1 MATPQN
7 PVGNGPSKNSTQASR
22 DEIDARNAPGSSV
35 SSFIGD
41 TFNSGIATGK
51 KFVEETYRAAGFAKD
66 ARSGNLPDAAGQQA
80 KAPTSAKFST
90 AGVEADWRVKLSI
103 PSQFSKDRMLSP
115 LVNAGGS
122 FVFPYTP
129 TIIVGHSANY
139 NTLQPVHTNYP
150 FHIYESSNVQE
161 IVITG
166 DFTVENAEEGQY
178 WIAAMHYLRSVTKM
192 FYGDGDNAGAPPPI
206 VRLNGYGDYV
216 FNNVPCVVTNF
227 TIDLP
232 SDVDYIAVP
241 LPGSTINSTTG
252 PGNNTPGRNGGDR
265 VAGPSTSWVPTQSL
279 MTVTVQPTYSRKTIS
294 QFNLNDFVKGEFVK
308 NGSGFI

>member
-1 MATPQN
+1 MTTFN
-7 PVGNGPSKNSTQASR
+7 PNAGGPGKQSTQANL
-22 DEIDARNAPGSSV
+22 DAINARNPTEESE

-51 KFVEETYRAAGFAKD
+51 KFINELYTADGFAKQS
-66 ARSGNLPDAAGQQA
+66 RSINLPSAAGQQA
-80 KAPTSAKFST
+80 RSLASAKFST
-90 AGVEADWRVKLSI
+90 ASAAADWRVKLSI
-103 PSQFSKDRMLSP
+103 PPQFSQDRMLSP
-115 LVNAGGS
+115 LVSAGGA

-129 TIIVGHSANY
+129 TIIVGHSAHY

-150 FHIYESSNVQE
+150 FHIYENSNVQE

-178 WIAAMHYLRSVTKM
+178 WVAAMHYLRSVTKM
-192 FYGDGDNAGAPPPI
+192 FYGDGEHAGSPPPI
-206 VRLNGYGDYV
+206 VKLNGYGDYV
-216 FNNVPCVVTNF
+216 FNDVPCVVTNF

-241 LPGSTINSTTG
+241 VQGQTSSTSG
-252 PGNNTPGRNGGDR
+252 VGNNTPGRGGGADK
-265 VAGPSTSWVPTQSL
+265 VGNPTTWVPTQSL

-294 QFNLNDFVKGEFVK
+294 QFNLNDFVNGDFIK